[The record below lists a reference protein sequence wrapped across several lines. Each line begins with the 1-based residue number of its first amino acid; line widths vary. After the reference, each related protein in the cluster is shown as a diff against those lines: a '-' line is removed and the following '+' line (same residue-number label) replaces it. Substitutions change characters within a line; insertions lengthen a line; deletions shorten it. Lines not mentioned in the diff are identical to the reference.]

1 MSGAVPVHRL
11 FVSMKRIC
19 IIILALCLCLSAAAQ
34 EGWVMETS
42 SRDNYNGATMANGRI
57 GVVTDDRPF
66 TSREIVLA
74 GVFDKEG
81 YNGVSRVAS
90 GPVFLNMELTVDG
103 TKVSDKD
110 FTGWSQRFDLR
121 NAQLTTNVELKGKAS
136 FKYTVLALR
145 QLPYNAMSVVEVFPY
160 KDITLRVDNIYGI
173 PQEMS
178 DVQSSFG
185 EGAQLVYQLNASTRT
200 GMHRVSSSSMFMFD
214 GEEPEVKRTEEPG
227 RDGMCFSVKLRKGE
241 AYRFALVGA
250 VCSTQ
255 DFKDPVNESKRLTT
269 FAYKSSIDY
278 LLDNHRAAWAELWKG
293 DVIIEGDPESQT
305 DIRHALYQLY
315 SITRDNCPVGI
326 APMGLSSSE
335 GYNGHY
341 FWDTELWMYPP
352 ILLMNPEAGRS
363 LMDYRALCLP
373 QARQNAL
380 NHGYKGAMYPWEAD
394 TSGEECTPVWALT
407 GTYEHHI
414 TADIGIAMWNYYC
427 VTGDKEWLR
436 DTAWPVLR
444 NIGDFWVSRAV
455 RNDDGS
461 YSILNVVAADE
472 YAENVDDNAFTNGA
486 AKRVLNNVTRAAQVL
501 DHKADPHWKEVADGL
516 VFTHN
521 ADGVTMEYTGY
532 EGQVIKQ
539 TDVNMLAYPL
549 GVVTDRDQI
558 IRDIDYYF
566 GRIDPNGP
574 AMSNAIIAVLHARLG
589 DPETAFKVFK
599 KSYTDKLR
607 PPFGVL
613 SENANNSRV
622 SFATGLGGILQSVIF
637 GFAGLEITEQGI
649 IQLPTKIPSHWKS
662 LTVTGVGV
670 DKKTYK
676 VENPDYT
683 GNQR

>member
-1 MSGAVPVHRL
+1 MRKL
-11 FVSMKRIC
+11 VS
-19 IIILALCLCLSAAAQ
+19 ILAFLSLALTVLAQ
-34 EGWVMETS
+34 EGWVMEATS
-42 SRDNYNGATMANGRI
+42 RKDYNGATMANGRL

-66 TSREIVLA
+66 TAREIVLA

-81 YNGVSRVAS
+81 HNGVSRVAR

-103 TKVSDKD
+103 KKVEDKD
-110 FTGWSQRFDLR
+110 FSGWSQVFDMR
-121 NAQLTTNVELKGKAS
+121 KARLTTNVSLKGKAS
-136 FKYTVLALR
+136 FRYTVMALR
-145 QLPYNAMSVVEVFPY
+145 HLPYNAMSVVEVTPE
-160 KDITLRVDNIYGI
+160 KDITLKVENVYGI
-173 PQEMS
+173 PEEMS
-178 DVQSSFG
+178 DAQASFG
-185 EGAQLVYQLNASTRT
+185 EGAQLVYQLNAATRT
-200 GMHRVSSSSMFMFD
+200 KMHRVSSSSMFMFD
-214 GEEPEVKRTEEPG
+214 GEEPQVRRIKGEG
-227 RDGMCFSVKLRKGE
+227 RDGMWFSVRLKKGE
-241 AYRFALVGA
+241 TYRFSLVGA

-255 DFKDPVNESKRLTT
+255 DFKDPVNESKRLAT

-278 LLDNHRAAWAELWKG
+278 LLGQHHAAWEELWKG
-293 DVIIEGDPESQT
+293 DVIIEGDLESQL

-352 ILLMNPEAGRS
+352 ILVMNPEAGRS
-363 LMDYRALCLP
+363 LMDYRANCLP

-380 NHGYKGAMYPWEAD
+380 NHGYKGAQYPWEAD

-414 TADIGIAMWNYYC
+414 TADVGIAMWQYYC
-427 VTGDKEWLR
+427 VTRDREWLLEQG
-436 DTAWPVLR
+436 WPVLKAVAE
-444 NIGDFWVSRAV
+444 FWVSRV
-455 RNDDGS
+455 HRNEDGS
-461 YSILNVVAADE
+461 YSIINVVGADE

-486 AKRVLNNVTRAAQVL
+486 AKRVLRDVTKAAEVL
-501 DHKADPHWKEVADGL
+501 GKPADPRWMEISDNL
-516 VFTHN
+516 VFTYD

-532 EGQVIKQ
+532 DGRLIKQ

-549 GVVTDRDQI
+549 GVVTDPQQTL
-558 IRDIDYYF
+558 RDINYYF
-566 GRIDPNGP
+566 DRIDPNGP

-637 GFAGLEITEQGI
+637 GFAGVEITENGI
-649 IQLPTKIPSHWKS
+649 IQLPTRLPSHWKS

-670 DKKTYK
+670 DKQTFR
-676 VENPDYT
+676 VENPDYKT
-683 GNQR
+683 TK

>member
-1 MSGAVPVHRL
+1 MRKLIS
-11 FVSMKRIC
+11 
-19 IIILALCLCLSAAAQ
+19 ILAFLSLALSAAAQ

-42 SRDNYNGATMANGRI
+42 SRKDYNGATMANGRL

-66 TSREIVLA
+66 TAREIVLA

-81 YNGVSRVAS
+81 YNGVSRVAR

-103 TKVSDKD
+103 KKVQDRD
-110 FTGWSQRFDLR
+110 FAGWSQVFDMKKAR
-121 NAQLTTNVELKGKAS
+121 LTTNVELKDKAS

-145 QLPYNAMSVVEVFPY
+145 HLPYNAMSVVEVTPH
-160 KDITLRVDNIYGI
+160 KDITLKVENVYGI
-173 PQEMS
+173 PEEMS
-178 DVQSSFG
+178 DLQASFG
-185 EGAQLVYQLNASTRT
+185 EGAQLVYQLNAATSTK
-200 GMHRVSSSSMFMFD
+200 MHRVSSSSMFMFD
-214 GEEPEVKRTEEPG
+214 GKEPQVRRISDG
-227 RDGMCFSVKLRKGE
+227 DRDGMWFSVKLKAGE
-241 AYRFALVGA
+241 SYRFALVGA

-255 DFKDPVNESKRLTT
+255 DFKDPINESKRFAT
-269 FAYKSSIDY
+269 FAYKSSIDH
-278 LLDNHRAAWAELWKG
+278 LLERHYAAWEELWQG
-293 DVIIEGDPESQT
+293 DVIIEGDPESQL

-363 LMDYRALCLP
+363 LMDYRANCLP

-380 NHGYKGAMYPWEAD
+380 NHGYKGAQYPWEAD

-414 TADIGIAMWNYYC
+414 TADVGIAMWQYYC
-427 VTGDKEWLR
+427 VTQDKEWLEQ
-436 DTAWPVLR
+436 TAWPVLR
-444 NIGDFWVSRAV
+444 SVAEFWVSRV
-455 RNDDGS
+455 QGNSDGS
-461 YSILNVVAADE
+461 YSIINVVGADE

-486 AKRVLNNVTRAAQVL
+486 AKRVLRDVTKAAEVL
-501 DHKADPHWKEVADGL
+501 GKPVDPRWMEISDNL
-516 VFTHN
+516 VFTYD

-532 EGQVIKQ
+532 DGRMIKQ

-549 GVVTDRDQI
+549 GVITDKEQI
-558 IRDIDYYF
+558 LRDIEYYF
-566 GRIDPNGP
+566 DRIDPNGP

-613 SENANNSRV
+613 SENADNSRV

-637 GFAGLEITEQGI
+637 GFAGIEVTEHGI
-649 IQLPTKIPSHWKS
+649 IQLPTRIPAHWKS
-662 LTVTGVGV
+662 LTVTGAGPE
-670 DKKTYK
+670 KKTYK
-676 VENPDYT
+676 VTN
-683 GNQR
+683 N

>member
-1 MSGAVPVHRL
+1 MRKLIS
-11 FVSMKRIC
+11 
-19 IIILALCLCLSAAAQ
+19 ILAFLSLALSAAAQ

-42 SRDNYNGATMANGRI
+42 SRKDYNGATMANGRL

-66 TSREIVLA
+66 TAREIVLA

-81 YNGVSRVAS
+81 YNGVSRVAR

-103 TKVSDKD
+103 KKVQDRD
-110 FTGWSQRFDLR
+110 FAGWSQVFDMKKAR
-121 NAQLTTNVELKGKAS
+121 LTTNVELKDKAS

-145 QLPYNAMSVVEVFPY
+145 HLPYNAMSVVEVTPH
-160 KDITLRVDNIYGI
+160 KDITLKVENVYGI
-173 PQEMS
+173 PEEMS
-178 DVQSSFG
+178 DLQASFG
-185 EGAQLVYQLNASTRT
+185 EGAQLVYQLNAATRT
-200 GMHRVSSSSMFMFD
+200 KMHRVSSSSMFMFD
-214 GEEPEVKRTEEPG
+214 GKEPQVRRISDG
-227 RDGMCFSVKLRKGE
+227 DRDGMWFSVKLKAGE
-241 AYRFALVGA
+241 SYRFALVGA

-255 DFKDPVNESKRLTT
+255 DFKDPINESKRFAT
-269 FAYKSSIDY
+269 FAYKSSIDH
-278 LLDNHRAAWAELWKG
+278 LLERHYAAWEELWQG
-293 DVIIEGDPESQT
+293 DVIIEGDPESQL

-363 LMDYRALCLP
+363 LMDYRANCLP

-380 NHGYKGAMYPWEAD
+380 NHGYKGAPYPWEAD

-414 TADIGIAMWNYYC
+414 TADVGIAMWQYYC
-427 VTGDKEWLR
+427 VTQDKEWLEQ
-436 DTAWPVLR
+436 TAWPVLR
-444 NIGDFWVSRAV
+444 SVAEFWVSRV
-455 RNDDGS
+455 QGNSDGS
-461 YSILNVVAADE
+461 YSIINVVGADE

-486 AKRVLNNVTRAAQVL
+486 AKRVLRDVTKAAEVL
-501 DHKADPHWKEVADGL
+501 GKPVDPRWMEISDNL
-516 VFTHN
+516 VFTYD

-532 EGQVIKQ
+532 DGRMIKQ

-549 GVVTDRDQI
+549 GVITDKEQI
-558 IRDIDYYF
+558 LRDIEYYF
-566 GRIDPNGP
+566 DRIDPNGP

-613 SENANNSRV
+613 SENADNSRV

-637 GFAGLEITEQGI
+637 GFAGIEVTEHGI
-649 IQLPTKIPSHWKS
+649 IQLPTRIPAHWKS
-662 LTVTGVGV
+662 LTVTGAGPE
-670 DKKTYK
+670 KKTYK
-676 VENPDYT
+676 VTN
-683 GNQR
+683 N

>member
-1 MSGAVPVHRL
+1 MRKLIS
-11 FVSMKRIC
+11 
-19 IIILALCLCLSAAAQ
+19 ILAFLSLALSAAAQ

-42 SRDNYNGATMANGRI
+42 SRKDYNGATMANGRL

-66 TSREIVLA
+66 TAREIVLA

-81 YNGVSRVAS
+81 YNGVSRVAR

-103 TKVSDKD
+103 KKVQDRD
-110 FTGWSQRFDLR
+110 FAGWSQVFDMKKAR
-121 NAQLTTNVELKGKAS
+121 LTTNVELKDKAS

-145 QLPYNAMSVVEVFPY
+145 HLPYNAMSVVEVTPH
-160 KDITLRVDNIYGI
+160 KDITLKVENVYGI
-173 PQEMS
+173 PEEMS
-178 DVQSSFG
+178 DLQASFG
-185 EGAQLVYQLNASTRT
+185 EGAQLVYQLNAATRT
-200 GMHRVSSSSMFMFD
+200 KMHRVSSSSMFMFD
-214 GEEPEVKRTEEPG
+214 GKEPQVRRISDG
-227 RDGMCFSVKLRKGE
+227 DRDGMWFSVKLKAGE
-241 AYRFALVGA
+241 SCRFALVGA

-255 DFKDPVNESKRLTT
+255 DFKDPINESKRFAT
-269 FAYKSSIDY
+269 FAYKSSIDH
-278 LLDNHRAAWAELWKG
+278 LLERHYAAWEELWQG
-293 DVIIEGDPESQT
+293 DVIIEGDPESQLA
-305 DIRHALYQLY
+305 IRHALYQLY

-363 LMDYRALCLP
+363 LMDYRANCLP

-380 NHGYKGAMYPWEAD
+380 NHGYKGAQYPWEAD

-414 TADIGIAMWNYYC
+414 TADVGIAMWQYYC
-427 VTGDKEWLR
+427 VTQDKEWLEQ
-436 DTAWPVLR
+436 TAWPVLR
-444 NIGDFWVSRAV
+444 SVAEFWVSRV
-455 RNDDGS
+455 QGNSDGS
-461 YSILNVVAADE
+461 YSIINVVGADE

-486 AKRVLNNVTRAAQVL
+486 AKRVLRDVTKAAEVL
-501 DHKADPHWKEVADGL
+501 GKPVDPRWMEISDNL
-516 VFTHN
+516 VFTYD

-532 EGQVIKQ
+532 DGRLIKQ

-549 GVVTDRDQI
+549 GVITDKEQI
-558 IRDIDYYF
+558 LRDIEYYF
-566 GRIDPNGP
+566 DRIDPNGP

-613 SENANNSRV
+613 SENADNSRV

-637 GFAGLEITEQGI
+637 GFAGIEVTEHGI
-649 IQLPTKIPSHWKS
+649 IQLPTRIPAHWKS
-662 LTVTGVGV
+662 LTVTGAGPE
-670 DKKTYK
+670 KKTYK
-676 VENPDYT
+676 VTN
-683 GNQR
+683 N